1 MIDHDQLR
9 RDMRLL
15 EDLLGQI
22 VTEDEG
28 SDAVGLVTG
37 IRQLARD
44 RRANVPGAE
53 ATLSQ
58 RIQSLDE
65 DQARLVARSLSIFF
79 DLANLAEDR
88 QRVRVL
94 RQREQD
100 RHPNPISESIGAS
113 IQQLKAA
120 GLDASQVQQALNQLD
135 VELVFTNRKSVV

>member
-65 DQARLVARSLSIFF
+65 DQTRLVARSLSIFF

-100 RHPNPISESIGAS
+100 RLRTRSANRS
-113 IQQLKAA
+113 
-120 GLDASQVQQALNQLD
+120 ALQ
-135 VELVFTNRKSVV
+135 SSS